1 MLFYGFVVWTDK
13 QKEKRHTF
21 ATQTLKLK
29 PYKRINYRD
38 VLDTLIFVLFDAYFA
53 ESLTSNGLAVG

>member
-29 PYKRINYRD
+29 PYKRINDRD

-53 ESLTSNGLAVG
+53 LRA